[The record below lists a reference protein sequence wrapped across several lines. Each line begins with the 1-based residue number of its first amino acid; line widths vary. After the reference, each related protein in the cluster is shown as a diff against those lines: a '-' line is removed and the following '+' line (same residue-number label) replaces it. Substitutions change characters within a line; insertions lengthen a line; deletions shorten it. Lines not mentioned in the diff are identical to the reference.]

1 MVLNYIRLG
10 GGSDFVF
17 KEYELDPIIK
27 RAVHKFTP
35 QFIRKHI
42 SLKYESRNVKVITD
56 EKWLSFM
63 IEQLLSNAVK
73 YTEKGQVT
81 ISVTDGL
88 FLKIAD
94 TGMGIAEEDLPR
106 IFEKGFTGYNG
117 RADKKSTGLGLYL
130 CRLTAERLSHRIY
143 AESEVGKGSAFMV
156 DLNRYEVTE

>member
-1 MVLNYIRLG
+1 
-10 GGSDFVF
+10 
-17 KEYELDPIIK
+17 
-27 RAVHKFTP
+27 
-35 QFIRKHI
+35 
-42 SLKYESRNVKVITD
+42 
-56 EKWLSFM
+56 M

-81 ISVTDGL
+81 ISVTDDL

-143 AESEVGKGSAFMV
+143 AESEMGKGSAFLV